1 MSDVVSDI
9 KRAKAASIE
18 LSVLSTEVKDR
29 ALGAMA
35 QALDSSREQILE
47 ANARDRPTPGTWRPR
62 RRCSTAARYPGRCTR
77 G

>member
-47 ANARDRPTPGTWRPR
+47 ANARE
-62 RRCSTAARYPGRCTR
+62 TAARYPGRCTR